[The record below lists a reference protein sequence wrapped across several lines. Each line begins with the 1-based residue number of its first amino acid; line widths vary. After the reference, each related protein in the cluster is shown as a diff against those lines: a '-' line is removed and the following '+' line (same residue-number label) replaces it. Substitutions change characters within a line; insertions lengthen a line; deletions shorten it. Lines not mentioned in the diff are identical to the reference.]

1 MACPKMS
8 TGYTFMYASVCRFIG
23 EPQPTTYMLNITK
36 LFVYYIGMFVLVFT
50 YEMYNIILLIYI

>member
-1 MACPKMS
+1 MS